1 MVLLVYIVLL
11 LALTG
16 HSSALYCVCKDGVGD
31 QALQKALD
39 YACGAGAD
47 CTPLLQNGAC
57 YNPNTLKDHC
67 CYAVN
72 SYFQKKGQAQGS
84 CDFSGVATITQ
95 TAPAS
100 SSGCVYPSSASSSI
114 GTGTS
119 TTPTT
124 SPTTGIIGTT
134 PSSTTTSTTP
144 TPTSTT
150 RGTTTTKHLFNSPL
164 NGACYNPKTVKDHCS
179 YAVNSYF
186 QKKGQAQGSC
196 DFSGAATTSQTA
208 PASSSGCVYPS
219 SASSSIGI
227 GTSTTPTTGITCTT
241 PSSTTTSTTPTPT
254 TTGTTTGTGPSSW
267 ENEGDW

>member
-57 YNPNTLKDHC
+57 YNPNTVKDHC
-67 CYAVN
+67 SYAVN
-72 SYFQKKGQAQGS
+72 SYFQKKGQTQGS
-84 CDFSGVATITQ
+84 CDFSGAATTTQ

-100 SSGCVYPSSASSSI
+100 SSGCVYPSSASSST

-124 SPTTGIIGTT
+124 SPTTGITGTT

-144 TPTSTT
+144 TS
-150 RGTTTTKHLFNSPL
+150 
-164 NGACYNPKTVKDHCS
+164 
-179 YAVNSYF
+179 
-186 QKKGQAQGSC
+186 
-196 DFSGAATTSQTA
+196 
-208 PASSSGCVYPS
+208 
-219 SASSSIGI
+219 
-227 GTSTTPTTGITCTT
+227 
-241 PSSTTTSTTPTPT
+241 T
-254 TTGTTTGTGPSSW
+254 TTGTTTGTGTGTSSSPVFGISPTATTTTGTGSTAFNDSSKGASLLQSPTVFTLPLSILSFW
-267 ENEGDW
+267 LMYIIRV